1 MEYVYGM
8 GLDLAM
14 LMARQVSIINGDKP
28 SSLEALSLLDWMKE
42 HGKKPG
48 DDCTEYFK

>member
-1 MEYVYGM
+1 M
-8 GLDLAM
+8 GLDMAM
-14 LMARQVSIINGDKP
+14 LMARQVSIINGDKL
-28 SSLEALSLLDWMKE
+28 SSLETISLLEWMRR